1 MYVCI
6 CTRIIISGYMKTLS
20 AERRVDL
27 IRAAASFPPLH
38 NQPFPE
44 HALSKNPGKH
54 YFFAVIFW
62 GDITFSNLLFTYKTN
77 VLVDFLLVRNQA
89 VVQVQ

>member
-1 MYVCI
+1 M
-6 CTRIIISGYMKTLS
+6 ISGYMKTLR

-27 IRAAASFPPLH
+27 IRAAASFPPH

-44 HALSKNPGKH
+44 HALSKNPGKN
-54 YFFAVIFW
+54 YFFAVIF
-62 GDITFSNLLFTYKTN
+62 GGNFIFSNLSFLCIKTN
-77 VLVDFLLVRNQA
+77 VLVDFLRVRNQA